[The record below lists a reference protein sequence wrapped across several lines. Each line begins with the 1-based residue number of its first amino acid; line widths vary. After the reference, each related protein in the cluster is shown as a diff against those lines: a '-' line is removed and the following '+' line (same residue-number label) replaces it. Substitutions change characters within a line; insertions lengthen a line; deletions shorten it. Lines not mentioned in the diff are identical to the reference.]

1 MSGSK
6 ITPTLTK
13 KNYASQ
19 GRRGLAQLDRAGLC
33 WMLDILEWAD
43 KIEHQWILQ
52 CILA

>member
-1 MSGSK
+1 MSTTAKSNCA
-6 ITPTLTK
+6 

-19 GRRGLAQLDRAGLC
+19 GRRGLAQLDSAGLC
-33 WMLDILEWAD
+33 WMLDISEWID